1 MYSYLSTTYYYV
13 MDTNGYKTYILND
26 DWSFIS
32 FKNFSKP
39 AYMITI
45 GNSLYMSGDKN
56 VWKVDQDLNILINY
70 NYGGVVPV
78 YGTPGYV
85 GISYNPSNGLIYV
98 VSWYLQEIDVF
109 NLNLTLIRRLS
120 TLPYWPMSIKESL
133 NKLYVGTRY
142 GIVLVYLNE
151 IIINQFN
158 GCNENSNQLNSILF
172 DPNGYMATSCNYPT
186 NKLYLFST
194 NGSFTGKSVTIKDN
208 ISYIGFDSKDRF
220 IQISAFQISIFN

>member
-1 MYSYLSTTYYYV
+1 M
-13 MDTNGYKTYILND
+13 
-26 DWSFIS
+26 
-32 FKNFSKP
+32 
-39 AYMITI
+39 
-45 GNSLYMSGDKN
+45 
-56 VWKVDQDLNILINY
+56 INY

-172 DPNGYMATSCNYPT
+172 DPNGYMATSCGYPT

-194 NGSFTGKSVTIKDN
+194 NGSFTGKSVTIEDN
-208 ISYIGFDSKDRF
+208 ISYIGFDSKGRF
-220 IQISAFQISIFN
+220 IQISAFK